1 MCVMKDDHTIDALKR
16 VSERLRAAVGALV
29 GALPP
34 EARSISAMS
43 RTLEVHKAT
52 CQRVVEGLSDKVE
65 ALEGLAR
72 LPGVAAL
79 KMHAAA
85 CERAGVPGQVVAEAR
100 AAIDEYATVL
110 RRRGLTHEKVRRLVM
125 VSRDRGEEGSLAQKR
140 RKALFDA
147 ASLVSGERADA
158 KAIAMVILPG
168 PTPATTEICAL
179 VSMIQAEREPFA
191 RPMTLAALGAWW
203 SHIPGLK
210 PDGVLDEVRP
220 PNFEVVQEIS
230 TAQVKAVEL
239 ESSPGR
245 AVVVIEAPT
254 GAASDATILFKTRG
268 TLGGAGAKS
277 VAAAARVGMPVKTLV
292 MDVMVHRSLE
302 IMPSVTGCFAL
313 SAAPGDRPEGAP
325 EQLWHE
331 RLADTPRVTEFDA
344 SRPPRCAV
352 SVQEELV
359 QRALGAAK
367 VAPED
372 VRSFRLEIKYPIWQ
386 SEYRVYFGREVPG
399 VQTLEPKGRM
409 MAGR

>member
-1 MCVMKDDHTIDALKR
+1 MKDDHTIDALKR

-65 ALEGLAR
+65 SLEGLAR

-79 KMHAAA
+79 KMHATA
-85 CERAGVPGQVVAEAR
+85 CERAGVPAQVVAEAR

-158 KAIAMVILPG
+158 KAVAMVIMPG
-168 PTPATTEICAL
+168 SSPSTTELCAL
-179 VSMIQAEREPFA
+179 VSMIQAERESFA
-191 RPMTLAALGAWW
+191 RPMTLAALGA
-203 SHIPGLK
+203 SEGMP
-210 PDGVLDEVRP
+210 EEMRQP
-220 PNFEVVQEIS
+220 PSFEIVQEMS

-245 AVVVIEAPT
+245 SVIVLEAST
-254 GAASDATILFKTRG
+254 GAASDATVLFRSRG
-268 TLGGAGAKS
+268 TFGAAGS
-277 VAAAARVGMPVKTLV
+277 RSMAAAARVGMPVKTLV

-302 IMPSVTGCFAL
+302 VTPSVSGCFAL

-359 QRALGAAK
+359 QRALSAAK

-386 SEYRVYFGREVPG
+386 SEYRIYFGREVPG
-399 VQTLEPKGRM
+399 VQTPEPRGRM

>member
-1 MCVMKDDHTIDALKR
+1 MKDDHTIDALKR

-65 ALEGLAR
+65 SLEGLAR

-79 KMHAAA
+79 KMHATA
-85 CERAGVPGQVVAEAR
+85 CERAGVPAQVVAEAR

-158 KAIAMVILPG
+158 KAVAMVIMPG
-168 PTPATTEICAL
+168 SSPSTTELCCLI
-179 VSMIQAEREPFA
+179 SMVQAERESFA
-191 RPMTLAALGAWW
+191 RPMTIMALGEGK
-203 SHIPGLK
+203 S
-210 PDGVLDEVRP
+210 DGMQP
-220 PNFEVVQEIS
+220 PSFEVVQEMS
-230 TAQVKAVEL
+230 TAQVKAVDL
-239 ESSPGR
+239 DSGPGR
-245 AVVVIEAPT
+245 SVLVLEAST
-254 GAASDATILFKTRG
+254 GAASDATVLFRTRG
-268 TLGGAGAKS
+268 TFGAAGSKTL
-277 VAAAARVGMPVKTLV
+277 AAAARVAMPVKTLV
-292 MDVMVHRSLE
+292 MDVMIHRSLE
-302 IMPSVTGCFAL
+302 VTPNVSGCFAL
-313 SAAPGDRPEGAP
+313 SAASGDRPEGAP

-359 QRALGAAK
+359 QRALSAAK

-386 SEYRVYFGREVPG
+386 SEYRIYFGREVPG
-399 VQTLEPKGRM
+399 VQTPEPRGRM

>member
-1 MCVMKDDHTIDALKR
+1 
-16 VSERLRAAVGALV
+16 
-29 GALPP
+29 
-34 EARSISAMS
+34 MS

-65 ALEGLAR
+65 SLEGLAR

-85 CERAGVPGQVVAEAR
+85 CERAGVPAQVVAEAR

-125 VSRDRGEEGSLAQKR
+125 VSRDRGEEGALAQKR

-158 KAIAMVILPG
+158 KAVAMVILPG
-168 PTPATTEICAL
+168 STPATTELCAL
-179 VSMIQAEREPFA
+179 VAMIQAEREPFA
-191 RPMTLAALGAWW
+191 RPMTLAALKPEGA
-203 SHIPGLK
+203 G
-210 PDGVLDEVRP
+210 DDAGQP
-220 PNFEVVQEIS
+220 PSFEVVQEMT

-239 ESSPGR
+239 ESNPRRSVIVLESQAGAATDATVLFR
-245 AVVVIEAPT
+245 ARGAT
-254 GAASDATILFKTRG
+254 GAS
-268 TLGGAGAKS
+268 GAKS
-277 VAAAARVGMPVKTLV
+277 LAAAARVAMPVKTLV

-302 IMPSVTGCFAL
+302 VNPSMTGCFAL

-352 SVQEELV
+352 SVQDELV
-359 QRALGAAK
+359 QRALSAAK

-399 VQTLEPKGRM
+399 VHTAEPKNRV